1 MKETELNRCVYDF
14 FVDYRAFDIKNTIDI
29 HKYLMKKHDMK

>member
-1 MKETELNRCVYDF
+1 MKETELNRCVSDF

-29 HKYLMKKHDMK
+29 DKYLMKKHDMK